1 VDEAGEGW
9 GGVGVGRLVE
19 VVQGDRPLQDPVYG
33 RRSESK
39 RAHGEGGLI
48 ERIMRSRG
56 VI

>member
-1 VDEAGEGW
+1 MDEAGEGW